1 MGQIN
6 LNAGLMGYCKVCDDD
21 RKFVKHQDRLDV
33 MICGACQFT
42 RGIDDFRDDTRNKY
56 IGKEY
61 YA

>member
-1 MGQIN
+1 
-6 LNAGLMGYCKVCDDD
+6 MGYCKVCDDD

-42 RGIDDFRDDTRNKY
+42 RGIDEFRDDTRNKY